1 MTETK
6 LAEALVAFDAAI
18 ATMTEVEGVW
28 KALQALADVVVGA
41 KLFTVMKL
49 DWASELSSRTY
60 TSHPD
65 TYPVSGTK
73 PMNRTH
79 WFDTIHVQRK
89 PFVANTIKDIADVF
103 PDHETIWSLGCGSV
117 LNWPVFVGDTMLG
130 TVNMLHEEHYYTPQ
144 RVEAAKQLSLAA
156 KAAFLAVEH
165 LERR

>member
-6 LAEALVAFDAAI
+6 LAEALAGFDAAI
-18 ATMTEVEGVW
+18 ATTTEVEGVW

-144 RVEAAKQLSLAA
+144 RVEAANRLSLAA

>member
-6 LAEALVAFDAAI
+6 LAEALVAFDAAM
-18 ATMTEVEGVW
+18 ATTTEVEGVW

-144 RVEAAKQLSLAA
+144 RVEAANRLSLAA

>member
-18 ATMTEVEGVW
+18 ATTTEVEGVW

-144 RVEAAKQLSLAA
+144 RVEAANRLSLAA
-156 KAAFLAVEH
+156 KGAFLAVEH

>member
-1 MTETK
+1 MTETAY
-6 LAEALVAFDAAI
+6 AEALAAFDAAI
-18 ATMTEVEGVW
+18 ATTTEVEGVW

-49 DWASELSSRTY
+49 DWANDRSGRTY

-65 TYPVSGTK
+65 AYPVSGTK
-73 PMNRTH
+73 PINRTH
-79 WFDTIHVQRK
+79 WFDTIHVKRQ

-117 LNWPVFVGDTMLG
+117 LNWPVFVGDKMLG
-130 TVNMLHEEHYYTPQ
+130 TVNMLHEEHFYTPV

-165 LERR
+165 LERG

>member
-18 ATMTEVEGVW
+18 ATTTEVEGVW

-144 RVEAAKQLSLAA
+144 RVEAANRLSLAA